1 MWEKKPQIVPIPNL
15 VYRVKQFLLKFQDK
29 TFILLPATC
38 NIFILYKLNKTLKKP
53 IQEEKREKVIGQYLH
68 YGMLRWPDIDYFSE
82 IFENHKICFCCTE
95 CLPHSKFLAS
105 LKQPLHVVSTT

>member
-53 IQEEKREKVIGQYLH
+53 IQEEKREKVMGQYLH
-68 YGMLRWPDIDYFSE
+68 YGMLR
-82 IFENHKICFCCTE
+82 
-95 CLPHSKFLAS
+95 
-105 LKQPLHVVSTT
+105 